1 MVKNNRKIAS
11 VLVIFINIFMVFI
24 FVLMILALL
33 YFFNGSLEMFPT
45 EEQMEKVKI
54 VAVFMMAISVVVEL
68 ILALIRRMIILYI
81 KRKDNVS

>member
-1 MVKNNRKIAS
+1 
-11 VLVIFINIFMVFI
+11 MVFI

-54 VAVFMMAISVVVEL
+54 VAVFMMAISEVVEL

>member
-54 VAVFMMAISVVVEL
+54 VAVFMMAIS
-68 ILALIRRMIILYI
+68 
-81 KRKDNVS
+81 